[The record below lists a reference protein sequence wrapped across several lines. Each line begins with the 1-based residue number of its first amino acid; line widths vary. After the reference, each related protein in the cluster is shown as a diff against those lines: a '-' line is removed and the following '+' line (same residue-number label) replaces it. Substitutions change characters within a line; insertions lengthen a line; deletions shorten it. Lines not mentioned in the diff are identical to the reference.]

1 MTWQD
6 DYYPGSSDYPTTGD
20 ERYEELLGV
29 LDPWADPA
37 YTRTEDAE

>member
-6 DYYPGSSDYPTTGD
+6 DYYPGSSDYPMHEDD
-20 ERYEELLGV
+20 ERAIA

-37 YTRTEDAE
+37 YVRDEDAE